1 MNFPINKTDAQWKA
15 QLAADSEAEPLAY
28 HVTRKA
34 ATERA
39 FTGKYENCKRPGV
52 YRCICCGH
60 ALFESDDK
68 YESGSGWPSFFA
80 PISEQALGT
89 DTDFHLGYPRTE
101 IHCSQCGAHIGHV
114 FPDGPEPTGL
124 RYCCNSASLRLQ
136 PSQSQAMHIIDEAK
150 SCEKQGKIGG

>member
-1 MNFPINKTDAQWKA
+1 MSFPVEKTDAQWKTE
-15 QLAADSEAEPLAY
+15 LAAKTAAGQAEALAY

-39 FTGKYENCKRPGV
+39 FTGKYESCKTAGV
-52 YRCICCGH
+52 YRCICCDH

-89 DTDFHLGYPRTE
+89 DTDFDLGYPRTE

-114 FPDGPEPTGL
+114 FPDGPAPTGL
-124 RYCCNSASLRLQ
+124 RYCCNSASLHLQ
-136 PSQSQAMHIIDEAK
+136 ASQSE
-150 SCEKQGKIGG
+150 